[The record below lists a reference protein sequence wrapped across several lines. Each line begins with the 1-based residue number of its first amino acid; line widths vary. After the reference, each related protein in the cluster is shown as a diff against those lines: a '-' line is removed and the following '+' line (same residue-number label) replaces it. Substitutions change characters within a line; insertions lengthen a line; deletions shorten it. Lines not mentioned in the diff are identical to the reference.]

1 MIVGRFRH
9 SDLNQRIEVEDGDDV
24 TLQGRLD
31 NSTNLSSYTF
41 DVARLDLGIYGDVYS
56 YRRGKD
62 HLDDQMDRYR
72 DRTTLNHEDLIRGI
86 VTLKISSVTLSDS
99 GSYKV
104 YVPKLEASFIV
115 NIIVA
120 PKGQLSET
128 KRNDPTTTSPPATS
142 PEGENVKAARAH
154 IAPIVVPVLVA
165 VIGVIIVLVKL
176 GIMQKYTRQFRERRN
191 HQAETA
197 NAAELSDDLIDQKPV
212 LDLGG
217 LAADHTGNHEEVV

>member
-1 MIVGRFRH
+1 MLTLGRFRH

-115 NIIVA
+115 NIIV
-120 PKGQLSET
+120 
-128 KRNDPTTTSPPATS
+128 
-142 PEGENVKAARAH
+142 EGENVKAARAH